1 MKRNLAYAMAI
12 LVLAGS
18 AMLAPLGT
26 VSPAMAVQGQ
36 STPECEAC
44 KAAAQGR
51 LSECDRIARSDN
63 DRRTSRG
70 QCVKQFEA
78 EVRECPC
85 PPGHN
90 NPHNT
95 PRR

>member
-1 MKRNLAYAMAI
+1 MKRNLAYTAAT
-12 LVLAGS
+12 LALAVT
-18 AMLAPLGT
+18 AMLAPINY
-26 VSPAMAVQGQ
+26 VSPVKAGQGQ
-36 STPECEAC
+36 TTQACEDC

-51 LSECDRIARSDN
+51 LSACDAAAKSDN
-63 DRRTSRG
+63 DRRTTRG

-90 NPHNT
+90 NPNST
-95 PRR
+95 PR

>member
-1 MKRNLAYAMAI
+1 MKRNLSYATAI
-12 LVLAGS
+12 LVLAVS
-18 AMLAPLGT
+18 AMLAPLGS
-26 VSPAMAVQGQ
+26 VSPARAGQGQ
-36 STPECEAC
+36 TTPECESC
-44 KAAAQGR
+44 KALAQGR

-63 DRRTSRG
+63 DRSTTRG

-95 PRR
+95 PR